1 VGCEGWIKSAIDA
14 TGCRVIPLRGGR
26 GGLPVRAVVAGATG
40 FLGGYLLEALIAS
53 GVEPVALVREG
64 SDHRL
69 VNRLGVEKRSGD
81 G

>member
-1 VGCEGWIKSAIDA
+1 
-14 TGCRVIPLRGGR
+14 
-26 GGLPVRAVVAGATG
+26 VRAVVAGATG